1 MKKVTAFVLVFCML
15 FALAA
20 CASDSGTSSSPSA
33 QSSASASA
41 SASASESAS
50 ASASA
55 NTEPIKIGHIVDLT
69 GSEAATGAEAERALQ
84 FAIDA
89 LGGEFAGRPVEVIV
103 GDAAGDTAT
112 AVDQARKMVESDGVV
127 AIFGPTQAGQKTAV
141 AEYAAGAGVPLIFYN
156 GTPSALFEGNKW
168 LVGAGGD
175 NRQMPSVIA
184 DYSYNELG
192 YRTVTTI
199 SMDNVGFRTFIES
212 YIAFFEKL
220 GGTAVQQQYAP
231 LPTSDWSSYL
241 VNLSDADAIMAWATG
256 SNAISLFSAWYEMGT
271 YETMPITAIMHGGFT
286 DYFVL
291 NAVSGIN
298 PEIAEAILGTI
309 APICYVYDID
319 TPENEAFVEA
329 WVAEYDSVPQTN
341 LPGLCYQAALLLKTA
356 VEDID
361 GDTTPENLI
370 DAIFSADINGPTGH
384 LYFEDSQAATM
395 TVYIAEVVRLEDG
408 SYNYCVVK
416 TYKDVPPTGYVS

>member
-50 ASASA
+50 ASA

-69 GSEAATGAEAERALQ
+69 GAEAATGAEAQRALQ

-89 LGGEFAGRPVEVIV
+89 LGGEFAGRPVEIII
-103 GDAAGDTAT
+103 GDAAGDSST

-127 AIFGPTQAGQKTAV
+127 AIFGPTQSGQKTAV
-141 AEYAAGAGVPLIFYN
+141 AAYMAEAGVPLIFYN
-156 GTPSALFEGNKW
+156 GTPIGLFEGNDW
-168 LVGAGGD
+168 LVGAGGA
-175 NRQMPSVIA
+175 NQQMPTVMA
-184 DYSYNELG
+184 DYCYKDLN

-199 SMDNVGFRTFIES
+199 SMDNVGFRDFIVDFVD
-212 YIAFFEKL
+212 YFEGL

-231 LPTSDWSSYL
+231 IPTSDWSSYL
-241 VNLSDADAIMAWATG
+241 VNLAEADAIMAWTTG
-256 SNAISLFSAWYEMGT
+256 NSSIALWSAWYDMGI
-271 YETMPITAIMHGGFT
+271 YKTMPITAILHGGFT
-286 DYFVL
+286 DYFIL
-291 NAVSGIN
+291 NAVAAAN
-298 PEIAEAILGTI
+298 PDAAEAVLGTI
-309 APICYVYDID
+309 ACTLYVYDND
-319 TPENEAFVEA
+319 APENEAFVEA
-329 WVAEYDSVPQTN
+329 WKAEFGVVPQTN
-341 LPGLCYQAALLLKTA
+341 LSGLCYQAALLLKTA
-356 VEDID
+356 IEDID

-370 DAIFSADINGPTGH
+370 DSIFAADIDGPTGH

-395 TVYIAEVVRLEDG
+395 TIYVVEVVKMEDG
-408 SYNYCVVK
+408 SFNYGVVK
-416 TYKDVPPTGYVS
+416 TYEDVSPTGLAS